1 MRRHLDVRAPAAAL
15 ADYLGVSAMGL
26 QRLFRETTG
35 RAPGRALLEMKM
47 REASRLLSRPG
58 STVKETA
65 LTLGYRHPGD
75 FTRAYAKF
83 HGHPPS
89 DRDRAP
95 VHKGQSGKRAH
106 RED

>member
-1 MRRHLDVRAPAAAL
+1 
-15 ADYLGVSAMGL
+15 
-26 QRLFRETTG
+26 
-35 RAPGRALLEMKM
+35 MKM

-95 VHKGQSGKRAH
+95 MHKGQIGKRAD